1 MNDSQAGAIEA
12 LRESESRYRML
23 MEQASDGIHTYDLE
37 GNFIEVNSRLCEML
51 GYTREELLR
60 LKVNDLIPLEDLAA
74 TPIRFDDLRAGKTI
88 ISERRVRRKDG
99 TLLPVE
105 ISGRMFQSG
114 MLQAIIRD
122 ITERKRVEEMLR
134 ASERFAYST
143 LNALSEH
150 IAVLDEQG
158 NIVAINQAWRDFA
171 MSNALLPEKVSEG
184 ANYLAACDRAEGE
197 GESAQQAFAVAGAI
211 RAIIKNERSEF
222 FLEYACHCASVQ
234 RWFIVRVTRFLGDGP
249 TRLVVAHEN
258 ITARKQ
264 AEDKLKQSEEWL
276 RSIFEA
282 SRDGIL
288 VEEDERIVYVNK
300 SYLLLF
306 GYEKAEDVTGGHI
319 SVLMSPDDRDRLLE
333 YGRRRLHG
341 EGAPFI
347 YEFKGKRKDATLIEL
362 EAVVSTSIVSGRSY
376 IITAIRDITKRKQ
389 TEEAL
394 RLAHDELE
402 SRVAERTA
410 ELSQANEA
418 RKELLRRLV
427 SAQEAERRRIA
438 LELHDQM
445 GQHLT
450 ALTLGLKTLSNLC
463 QRSVPA
469 QNHIEQLQVLTNE
482 LIQETHTLAWELR
495 PTALDDLGLHTA
507 LVNYVEQWSARTLI
521 PVDFHSTGFDDRRLH
536 PSVETALYRIIQES
550 LTNVLKH
557 AQANRV
563 SLILEHLPDHVF
575 AIVEDNGRGFD
586 VEPVIGEPVKE
597 RGLGLLGMRERV
609 ALIGGTLNIESSP
622 GVGTSVFV
630 RIQTPLDEQGRK
642 SVE

>member
-1 MNDSQAGAIEA
+1 
-12 LRESESRYRML
+12 ML
-23 MEQASDGIHTYDLE
+23 MEQASDGIHIYDLE

-60 LKVNDLIPLEDLAA
+60 LKVNDLIPTEDLAA

-122 ITERKRVEEMLR
+122 ITERKRAEEMLR

-158 NIVAINQAWRDFA
+158 SIVTINQAWRDFA
-171 MSNALLPEKVSEG
+171 MSNAFLPEKVLEG

-197 GESAQQAFAVAGAI
+197 GESALQALAVARAI
-211 RAIIKNERSEF
+211 RAIIKNEQSEF
-222 FLEYACHCASVQ
+222 SLEYACHCASGQ
-234 RWFIVRVTRFLGDGP
+234 RWFVVRVTRFVGDGP

-258 ITARKQ
+258 ITARKL

-288 VEEDERIVYVNK
+288 VEENERIVYVNK

-306 GYEKAEDVTGGHI
+306 GYEKAEEITGGHV
-319 SVLMSPDDRDRLLE
+319 SLVMSPDDRERMLA
-333 YGRRRLHG
+333 YGRRRVHG
-341 EGAPFI
+341 EGAPSV
-347 YEFKGKRKDATLIEL
+347 YEFKGKRKDETLIDL
-362 EAVVSTSIVSGRSY
+362 EAVVSTSVVSGSAY
-376 IITAIRDITKRKQ
+376 IITAIRDITRRKQ
-389 TEEAL
+389 NEEAL
-394 RLAHDELE
+394 QLAHDELE
-402 SRVAERTA
+402 RRVAERTA

-463 QRSVPA
+463 ERSVPA
-469 QNHIEQLQVLTNE
+469 QNHIEQLQDLTNE

-507 LVNYVEQWSARTLI
+507 LVNYVEQWSARSAI
-521 PVDFHSTGFDDRRLH
+521 PVDFHSTDFDDRRLH

-557 AQANRV
+557 AQAHRV
-563 SLILEHLPDHVF
+563 SLILEQRPDHVF
-575 AIVEDNGRGFD
+575 SVVEDDGRGFN
-586 VEPVIGEPVKE
+586 VGPVIGEPVKE
-597 RGLGLLGMRERV
+597 HGLGLLGMRERV

-630 RIQTPLDEQGRK
+630 RIPTPLIEQGGK
-642 SVE
+642 LDE